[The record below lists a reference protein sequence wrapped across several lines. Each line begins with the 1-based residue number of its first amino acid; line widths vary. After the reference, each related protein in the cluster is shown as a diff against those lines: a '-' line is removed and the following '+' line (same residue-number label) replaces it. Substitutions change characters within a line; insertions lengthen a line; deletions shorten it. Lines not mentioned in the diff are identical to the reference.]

1 MNTHP
6 FRGRENSMKPHLNV
20 VVSTLGKEA
29 DGISDGI
36 EIPFYRGSSNL
47 NQIVVVA
54 LNKLKVTSRK
64 ILQVCTHCLCA
75 FVC

>member
-6 FRGRENSMKPHLNV
+6 FRDCENSTRPHLNV

-36 EIPFYRGSSNL
+36 EIPFYPGSSNL

-54 LNKLKVTSRK
+54 LDK
-64 ILQVCTHCLCA
+64 
-75 FVC
+75 